1 MTSVLAGAELARWVM
16 ASCARQ
22 GVPVKV
28 TDAQVV
34 ARVAV
39 LLSGQALRRTAGA
52 EGAAGLRSPAASQP
66 PHRLDPG
73 RVQTP
78 STRDTGTDD
87 SVVEHR
93 SDDGVT
99 SIESQLGPL
108 AS

>member
-1 MTSVLAGAELARWVM
+1 MTALLTEAELARWVM

-39 LLSGQALRRTAGA
+39 LLSGRAQRRKAGA
-52 EGAAGLRSPAASQP
+52 EGAADRRTPAASQP
-66 PHRLDPG
+66 PDRLDSG

-78 STRDTGTDD
+78 STAHIRTDD
-87 SVVEHR
+87 SVIEHGA
-93 SDDGVT
+93 DDGVAAVQ
-99 SIESQLGPL
+99 SQLGPL

>member
-22 GVPVKV
+22 GVPVKI

-39 LLSGQALRRTAGA
+39 LLSGRTQRRTAGA
-52 EGAAGLRSPAASQP
+52 EGAADRRTPAASQS
-66 PHRLDPG
+66 PHRFDSAG
-73 RVQTP
+73 IHTA
-78 STRDTGTDD
+78 STGDAGTDD
-87 SVVEHR
+87 GVVQHG
-93 SDDGVT
+93 DDNGVT
-99 SIESQLGPL
+99 PVQPQLGPL